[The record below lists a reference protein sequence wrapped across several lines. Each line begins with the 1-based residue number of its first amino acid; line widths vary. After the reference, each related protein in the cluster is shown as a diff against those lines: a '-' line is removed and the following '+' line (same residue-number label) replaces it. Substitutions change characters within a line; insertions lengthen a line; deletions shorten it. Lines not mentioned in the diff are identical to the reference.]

1 MFKVVRKLSQY
12 LNVTDPLIISLI
24 FIFLSCRK
32 KVHDNRIQSWKFK
45 TSSWIM
51 NHDPLNQTLKLSL
64 KIKHKYGAGTTHIL
78 RRKNWSQNSILGVV
92 LITFLSTC
100 DSFNLRDKIWETLP
114 AFNTRKIFPCNFFQ
128 VIQRLCS
135 KKYYWYNNIKNNTNM
150 SRINPK
156 LIFR

>member
-51 NHDPLNQTLKLSL
+51 NHDPLNRTWNFPWKLSRNMEL
-64 KIKHKYGAGTTHIL
+64 EPPIFLDAKIEVKTRSWVLFWPFCQLATALTCGIRYEKLYLHLILEKYFLVISSKL
-78 RRKNWSQNSILGVV
+78 SNVSVV
-92 LITFLSTC
+92 RNIT
-100 DSFNLRDKIWETLP
+100 DI
-114 AFNTRKIFPCNFFQ
+114 I
-128 VIQRLCS
+128 
-135 KKYYWYNNIKNNTNM
+135 M
-150 SRINPK
+150 
-156 LIFR
+156 